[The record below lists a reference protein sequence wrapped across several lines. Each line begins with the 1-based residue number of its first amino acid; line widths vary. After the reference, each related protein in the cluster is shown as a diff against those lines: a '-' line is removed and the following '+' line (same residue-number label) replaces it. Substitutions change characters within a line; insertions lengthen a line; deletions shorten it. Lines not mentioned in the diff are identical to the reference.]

1 MPESERRIPW
11 LSVLAVGGA
20 LAWAVSRVGHA
31 LVPFLL
37 SFALAYVLNPMINY
51 FETRGLRRDLTVM
64 GFYSALA
71 IVISVAANSLLP
83 LVIAEL
89 SNLQEQAPIYF
100 KNTQAMV
107 AHAQHYVAQ
116 KLPYGRQIVE
126 QMSLK
131 MYAPVVDGLQRVPS
145 YVLGIFPLLSL
156 LFLVPFITFFV
167 LLDGI
172 RSIDAAIQAAPSRY
186 VEQAL
191 HLLSE
196 VDTSL
201 GNYLRGIIIVALA
214 ITSASFVGLS
224 AMGVDYALA
233 ISALS
238 GVSSFV
244 PYLGAIMGALVGGAV
259 AFFQFHSLAAGFKVV
274 ILFFGIRL
282 ADEALLQPF
291 IAKHSVHLHP
301 LVFLLSLL
309 LGGELFGFLGLVFA
323 VPTACVIKALVK
335 VAWAWY
341 SSEEGLH
348 TPVAFDSAVVPYT

>member
-1 MPESERRIPW
+1 MPERRFPW
-11 LSVLAVGGA
+11 LSVLVLGGA
-20 LAWAVSRVGHA
+20 LLWAVFRVGHA

-37 SFALAYVLNPMINY
+37 SFALAYVVNPLINY
-51 FETRGLRRDLTVM
+51 FETRGLRRDLIVM
-64 GFYSALA
+64 GFYSAIA
-71 IVISVAANSLLP
+71 VVITVTANSLLP
-83 LVIAEL
+83 VVTAEL
-89 SNLQEQAPIYF
+89 SKLQEQAPLYF
-100 KNTQAMV
+100 KNTQALFADLQRYV
-107 AHAQHYVAQ
+107 AH
-116 KLPYGRQIVE
+116 KLPYGRQAVE
-126 QMSLK
+126 HMSMK

-156 LFLVPFITFFV
+156 LFLVPFITFFL
-167 LLDGI
+167 LLDGTK
-172 RSIDAAIQAAPSRY
+172 SIEAAIQAAPSRY
-186 VEQAL
+186 VEQSL

-196 VDTSL
+196 VDNSL

-214 ITSASFVGLS
+214 ITAASFVGLT
-224 AMGVDYALA
+224 AMGVNYALA
-233 ISALS
+233 ISVLS

-274 ILFFGIRL
+274 VLFFGIRL
-282 ADEALLQPF
+282 ADEAFLQPI

-309 LGGELFGFLGLVFA
+309 IGGELFGFLGLVFA
-323 VPTACVIKALVK
+323 VPAACVLKALIK

-348 TPVAFDSAVVPYT
+348 PPVAFDSAVVPYT